1 MTNTMAELLIRNEDI
16 ARRVL
21 NLAAR
26 KNQSVEELLD
36 TLLTSLEHAPP
47 RPERHVDVDADIKR
61 YRRKIYAEARAYWER
76 VGDAE
81 RLGLTDDDL
90 DEQFYLID
98 GDGVPRLK
106 SETHLVEIL
115 PGSGPW
121 RAEVMRKM
129 PVHTDRI
136 IDPADADDILN
147 AEFADYLLG
156 RMDDGDGD
164 GS

>member
-1 MTNTMAELLIRNEDI
+1 MAELLIRNEDI

-26 KNQSVEELLD
+26 HNQSVEELLD
-36 TLLTSLEHAPP
+36 TMLTPLETKQPH
-47 RPERHVDVDADIKR
+47 PEPHIDVDAEIKR
-61 YRRKIYAEARAYWER
+61 YRHKIYAEARAYWER
-76 VGDAE
+76 MGDTE
-81 RLGLTDDDL
+81 RLQLTDDDL

-98 GDGVPRLK
+98 SDGVPRLK
-106 SETHLVEIL
+106 SEAHLVEIL

-121 RAEVMRKM
+121 IAEVMRKM

-147 AEFADYLLG
+147 AEFADYLLN
-156 RMDDGDGD
+156 RMEEE
-164 GS
+164 